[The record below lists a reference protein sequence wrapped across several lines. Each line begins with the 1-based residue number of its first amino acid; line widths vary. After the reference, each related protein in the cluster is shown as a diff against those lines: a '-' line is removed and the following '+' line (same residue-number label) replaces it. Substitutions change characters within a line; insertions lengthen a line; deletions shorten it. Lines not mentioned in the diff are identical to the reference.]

1 MQRRIIILTARREAP
16 LLQQFLLE
24 QNPFL
29 SVGIAHNLSS
39 LTAAINRFDGNVRI
53 ISFLAGT
60 IVPAALL
67 SQLRIT
73 PYNIHPGSPEYPG
86 SHPESF
92 AIWEDAETFGVTAH
106 EMTARVDAGP
116 IVAVCRFP
124 ASPTSERMEL
134 ADLTYAHAVNVFSL
148 VGAYCADTDESMPP
162 MEEEQW
168 APRKRTNKQ
177 FQALC
182 QMPAGASS
190 DMAAK
195 LWRACGDD
203 LVSYAAAAQA

>member
-16 LLQQFLLE
+16 LLQQFLVE
-24 QNPFL
+24 RNPF
-29 SVGIAHNLSS
+29 VTVAIAHNLSS
-39 LTAAINRFDGNVRI
+39 LTAAVDRYDGNVRI

-60 IVPAALL
+60 IVPASLL
-67 SQLRIT
+67 SRLRIT

-92 AIWEDAETFGVTAH
+92 AILEGAETFGVTAH

-124 ASPTSERMEL
+124 APPNCERMEL
-134 ADLTYAHAVNVFSL
+134 ADLAYAHAVNVFSL
-148 VGAYCADTDESMPP
+148 VGAFCADTDASMPH
-162 MEEEQW
+162 MEEEYW
-168 APRKRTNKQ
+168 ASRKRTNKQ
-177 FQALC
+177 FQTLC
-182 QMPAGASS
+182 QIPANASS
-190 DMAAK
+190 DEAAL

-203 LVSYAAAAQA
+203 LTSYAAAAQA

>member
-16 LLQQFLLE
+16 LLQQFLLQ

-39 LTAAINRFDGNVRI
+39 LTAAVDRYEGNVRV

-60 IVPAALL
+60 IVPATVL
-67 SQLRIT
+67 SRLRIT

-92 AIWEDAETFGVTAH
+92 AIWEGAETFGVTAH

-124 ASPTSERMEL
+124 APLNCERMTL
-134 ADLTYAHAVNVFSL
+134 ADLAYAHAVNVFSL
-148 VGAYCADTDESMPP
+148 VGAFCADTDASMPH
-162 MEEEQW
+162 MEEERW
-168 APRKRTNKQ
+168 APHKHTNKQ
-177 FQALC
+177 FQTLC
-182 QMPAGASS
+182 QMPDNASPNE
-190 DMAAK
+190 AAL

-203 LVSYAAAAQA
+203 FIGHAAAQA

>member
-1 MQRRIIILTARREAP
+1 MQRQIIILTARREAP

-29 SVGIAHNLSS
+29 RVGVAHNLPS
-39 LTAAINRFDGNVRI
+39 LTAAVDRYEGNVRV

-67 SQLRIT
+67 SRLRIT

-92 AIWEDAETFGVTAH
+92 AIWEGAETFGVTAH

-124 ASPTSERMEL
+124 APPNSERVAL

-148 VGAYCADTDESMPP
+148 VGAFCADTDASMPH

-168 APRKRTNKQ
+168 APHKRTNKQ

-182 QMPAGASS
+182 QMPANASL
-190 DMAAK
+190 DEAAL
-195 LWRACGDD
+195 LWRACGEDYIGR
-203 LVSYAAAAQA
+203 LAAQA

>member
-24 QNPFL
+24 RNPFL
-29 SVGIAHNLSS
+29 SVAIAHNLSS
-39 LTAAINRFDGNVRI
+39 LTAAVDRFEGNVRI

-67 SQLRIT
+67 SRLRIT

-92 AIWEDAETFGVTAH
+92 AIWEGAETFGVTAH
-106 EMTARVDAGP
+106 EMTARVDEGP

-124 ASPTSERMEL
+124 APSNSERMEL
-134 ADLTYAHAVNVFSL
+134 ADLAYAHAVNVFSL
-148 VGAYCADTDESMPP
+148 VGAFCADTDASMPH

-182 QMPAGASS
+182 QMPANTSPEE
-190 DMAAK
+190 AAL

-203 LVSYAAAAQA
+203 FVSLAAAQA